1 MNLPYGHTP
10 AKTSLRSII
19 TDGLNRYLP
28 FWETIPVTY
37 HILNQAVSNEPSYHF
52 DTSTTTKKVNLWKDN
67 LKKICDVGKQ
77 ENFDVIILLQPILG
91 AGNKKLTDYEQQ
103 QYEIFE
109 HEKVVASYAKF
120 ANQLSHLDDH
130 CTKSLDFRNIFDK
143 YEGEIYFDNTHIKY
157 QANEFVAENIF
168 TEIYPI
174 ISNFDKNQ

>member
-1 MNLPYGHTP
+1 MQSPQPVLPGVVKNKIINFDPDMIIIYDGSNDLNLPYGHTP

-109 HEKVVASYAKF
+109 HEKSCSILCKI
-120 ANQLSHLDDH
+120 
-130 CTKSLDFRNIFDK
+130 CKS
-143 YEGEIYFDNTHIKY
+143 
-157 QANEFVAENIF
+157 
-168 TEIYPI
+168 I
-174 ISNFDKNQ
+174 ITFG